1 METHGKWRDV
11 MKVNRI
17 WAMAFAASMMFAL
30 PVCAQETESIASQET
45 EYFEEIMTENNE
57 ENSEIAVETVFE
69 TEYVPDTEEE
79 PVVESETIDVLETEI
94 MQDLEEVRGTN
105 IDQAIKDA
113 YEEFLKQEENS
124 TGVRGF
130 VNRLYEKVLNRK
142 ADPSGLD
149 TWTDLLTSKQMTGAE
164 VARGFIDST
173 EFKNR
178 NLNDEAYVTVL
189 YNTFF
194 DRGPDAGGK
203 QTWMDALASGLSR
216 SYVFKGFAE
225 SQEFSNL
232 CSKFGIERGSVK
244 LTEARDQNAGI
255 TKFVYRCYNV
265 FLGRQ
270 PDASG
275 LNMWCEMLLT
285 KQMNAKEVARG
296 FVMSQEFQNKGLS
309 NTNYVKTMYI
319 GLFNRNA
326 DSGGL
331 QTWVGK
337 LDEGYTREY
346 VFFGF
351 ADSNEFR
358 TLARSFGLSGDWSGS
373 LTYIPFETEYCSLR
387 LPLSWDGHYLCS
399 EYIENDGDVWY
410 SFYNKENYDV
420 YGGMLFMLKFEWAWN
435 ESFEYPSYEYLVVT
449 NNLASMVIYPTDVQY
464 DYEDE
469 YKTDIYCSMSD
480 DIDDILSTFRL
491 K

>member
-1 METHGKWRDV
+1 MCYN
-11 MKVNRI
+11 VNI
-17 WAMAFAASMMFAL
+17 WEIEREGIYTKRLWTLLLIGSMIFSL
-30 PVCAQETESIASQET
+30 PVYAQETEVREESIVDET
-45 EYFEEIMTENNE
+45 EVIGDIVVEETEVVSEEIDAGRLPSSPSSAIQNALDKVNN
-57 ENSEIAVETVFE
+57 
-69 TEYVPDTEEE
+69 
-79 PVVESETIDVLETEI
+79 
-94 MQDLEEVRGTN
+94 Q
-105 IDQAIKDA
+105 
-113 YEEFLKQEENS
+113 

-142 ADPSGLD
+142 ADSSGLD
-149 TWTDLLTSKQMTGAE
+149 TWTNLLTSKEMTGAE

-178 NLNDEAYVTVL
+178 NLSNEAYVIVL

-203 QTWMDALASGLSR
+203 QTWMDALASGVSR

-225 SQEFSNL
+225 STEFSNL
-232 CSKFGIERGSVK
+232 CAKYGIERGSVK
-244 LTEARDQNAGI
+244 LTEPRDQNAGI

-270 PDASG
+270 PDANG

-309 NTNYVKTMYI
+309 NTNYVKTMYL
-319 GLFNRNA
+319 GLFDRNA

-331 QTWVGK
+331 QTWVSK
-337 LDEGYTREY
+337 LNEGYTREY

-358 TLARSFGLSGDWSGS
+358 TLARSFGLNGDWTGS
-373 LTYIPFETEYCSLR
+373 LSYIPFEKEYCSLR

-399 EYIENDGDVWY
+399 EYVESDGDIWY
-410 SFYNKENYDV
+410 SFYNKENYAD
-420 YGGMLFMLKFEWAWN
+420 YGGMLFMLKLEWAGN
-435 ESFEYPSYEYLVVT
+435 GTLEYPSYENIDAT
-449 NNLASMVIYPTDVQY
+449 NNLTAIAVYPTDVQF
-464 DYEDE
+464 DYEDD
-469 YKTDIYCSMSD
+469 YKTDIYHSMLE
-480 DIDDILSTFRL
+480 DIDGILSTFRF